1 VWWACYGIVF
11 LSAKKTDR
19 MKSSSIYL
27 IIIALLVL
35 GGVALSRCGG
45 SDHKVRTA
53 SDSTTTP
60 IGPAPDNNSANNPS
74 LADTAYEKD
83 RTRPITD
90 TMPNNKTIPD
100 TVKKRRPTDRH

>member
-1 VWWACYGIVF
+1 
-11 LSAKKTDR
+11 

-35 GGVALSRCGG
+35 GGVALSRCR
-45 SDHKVRTA
+45 SDHKVKTA
-53 SDSTTTP
+53 SDTTSAP

-74 LADTAYEKD
+74 LADTSYEKD

-90 TMPNNKTIPD
+90 TMQKNKTIPD
-100 TVKKRRPTDRH
+100 TVKKR